1 MSETFEETAF
11 EAVFDTDAPGDLP
24 TAQDRVEGRNAVR
37 TAASLA
43 MTKLSDGLIDPKLVL
58 SWLLTVLGAPAA
70 FVGLLVPIRE
80 AGALLPQLV
89 TADRIHAMSRR
100 KWVWVTGS
108 AGQGLAAAGIVLAA
122 LGLGEMA
129 VGPAVCALLAV
140 LAVSRS
146 LCSVSFKDVLGKTV
160 AKTRRG
166 TVTGLAGSVASA
178 GVIAFALMLV
188 TGWVD
193 RLALVLGALGLAAAL
208 WLMAAALFATLRE
221 GASEARPPDGNPL
234 RHLALLRE
242 DAQLVRFIVVRGCL
256 TATALAPPFLVLLA
270 SGAGEA
276 RFDQLGAL
284 LLASAAASFLSSYVW
299 GRLSDRSSRTV
310 LIAAGGLGALA
321 LAAALALRAAG
332 LFAETWAVSACLF
345 ALMIAYHGV
354 RSGRS
359 TYLVDM
365 AQGDNR
371 AGYTAVSNTLI
382 GVILLASGVFGALAS
397 LAGPAV
403 PVALFAGLCVL
414 AGLFALGLDEV
425 EGGPSSG
432 G

>member
-1 MSETFEETAF
+1 MPDTFEETLF
-11 EAVFDTDAPGDLP
+11 EAVFDTEAGSDLP
-24 TAQDRVEGRNAVR
+24 GGQSGAEPRNAL
-37 TAASLA
+37 TAAASLT

-58 SWLLTVLGAPAA
+58 SWLLTTLGAPAL

-89 TADRIHAMSRR
+89 TADRVHALARR
-100 KWVWVTGS
+100 KWVWVAGS

-122 LGLGEMA
+122 LGLGGA
-129 VGPAVCALLAV
+129 AAGAAVCALLAV

-178 GVIAFALMLV
+178 GVIGFALLLT

-193 RLALVLGALGLAAAL
+193 RLTLVLAALGLAAAL
-208 WLMAAALFATLRE
+208 WLLAAVLFATLVE
-221 GASEARPPDGNPL
+221 GASEPRAPAGNPL

-242 DAQLVRFIVVRGCL
+242 DGQLVRFIAVRGCL

-299 GRLSDRSSRTV
+299 GRLSDRSSRMV
-310 LIAAGGLGALA
+310 LIAAGGLGALS
-321 LAAALALRAAG
+321 LGAALALSAAG
-332 LFAETWAVSACLF
+332 LFAATWAVSACLF

-365 AQGDNR
+365 APEDNR
-371 AGYTAVSNTLI
+371 AGYTAVSNTVI
-382 GVILLASGVFGALAS
+382 GVILLASGAFGALAS
-397 LAGPAV
+397 LGGPAL
-403 PVALFAGLCVL
+403 PVALFAGLCVV
-414 AGLFALGLDEV
+414 AGLLALGLHEV
-425 EGGPSSG
+425 EGAA
-432 G
+432 

>member
-1 MSETFEETAF
+1 MPDTFEETLF
-11 EAVFDTDAPGDLP
+11 EAVFDTEAEAAPDLADAQAEAEPKNAL
-24 TAQDRVEGRNAVR
+24 TA
-37 TAASLA
+37 AASLV
-43 MTKLSDGLIDPKLVL
+43 MSKLSDGLIDPKLVL
-58 SWLLTVLGAPAA
+58 SWLLTALGAPAV

-80 AGALLPQLV
+80 AGALLPQLW
-89 TADRIHAMSRR
+89 TADRVHAMARR

-108 AGQGLAAAGIVLAA
+108 AGQGIAAAVIVLAA
-122 LGLGEMA
+122 LTLGGVAAGA
-129 VGPAVCALLAV
+129 VICAALAV

-160 AKTRRG
+160 ARTRRG

-178 GVIAFALMLV
+178 GVIGFALLL
-188 TGWVD
+188 TAGWVD
-193 RLALVLGALGLAAAL
+193 RFVLVVGALGLAAVL
-208 WLMAAALFATLRE
+208 WLMAAALFSTLAE
-221 GASEARPPDGNPL
+221 GASEAEPPGGSPL

-242 DAQLVRFIVVRGCL
+242 DPQLVRFIAVRGLL

-270 SGAGEA
+270 SRAGEA

-310 LIAAGGLGALA
+310 LIAAGALGALSLGA
-321 LAAALALRAAG
+321 SLALHALG
-332 LFAETWAVSACLF
+332 LFGATLAVAACLF

-365 AQGDNR
+365 APEDNR
-371 AGYTAVSNTLI
+371 AGYTAVSNTVI
-382 GVILLASGVFGALAS
+382 GVILLASGIFGALAALS
-397 LAGPAV
+397 GPGL
-403 PVALFAGLCVL
+403 PVALFAVFCVL
-414 AGLFALGLDEV
+414 ASVLALGLDEV
-425 EGGPSSG
+425 ETPGG
-432 G
+432 

>member
-1 MSETFEETAF
+1 MADSFEETAF
-11 EAVFDTDAPGDLP
+11 EAVFDTGAGSDLSEVQAGAEP
-24 TAQDRVEGRNAVR
+24 RNAL
-37 TAASLA
+37 TAAASLT

-58 SWLLTVLGAPAA
+58 SWLLTTLGAPALY
-70 FVGLLVPIRE
+70 VGLLVPIRE

-89 TADRIHAMSRR
+89 AADRVRGMAVR
-100 KWVWVTGS
+100 KRVWVAGS
-108 AGQGLAAAGIVLAA
+108 AGQGLAAAGMVVAA
-122 LGLGEMA
+122 LTLGGA
-129 VGPAVCALLAV
+129 AAGAAICALLAV

-178 GVIAFALMLV
+178 GVIAFALLLM

-193 RLALVLGALGLAAAL
+193 RLTLVLFALGLTAAL
-208 WLMAAALFATLRE
+208 WLMAAALFATLKETASDAAPPE
-221 GASEARPPDGNPL
+221 GSPL

-242 DAQLVRFIVVRGCL
+242 DARLSRFIAVRGCL

-299 GRLSDRSSRTV
+299 GRLSDRSSRKV
-310 LIAAGGLGALA
+310 LILAGGLGALS
-321 LAAALALRAAG
+321 LAASLALWAAG
-332 LFAETWAVSACLF
+332 LFGATWAVTTCLF
-345 ALMIAYHGV
+345 VLMIAYHGV

-365 AQGDNR
+365 APEDNR
-371 AGYTAVSNTLI
+371 AGYTAVSNTVI
-382 GVILLASGVFGALAS
+382 GAILLASGGFGALAS
-397 LAGPAV
+397 LMGPAL
-403 PVALFAGLCVL
+403 PVALFAGLCVVAAL
-414 AGLFALGLDEV
+414 IALGLEEV
-425 EGGPSSG
+425 ETGQG
-432 G
+432 

>member
-1 MSETFEETAF
+1 MTDTFEETLF
-11 EAVFDTDAPGDLP
+11 ETVFDTEAEGDLP
-24 TAQDRVEGRNAVR
+24 GDQAEVEPKNAV
-37 TAASLA
+37 TAAGSLV

-58 SWLLTVLGAPAA
+58 SWLLTALGAPAL

-80 AGALLPQLV
+80 AGALLPQLW
-89 TADRIHAMSRR
+89 TADRVHAMARR

-108 AGQGLAAAGIVLAA
+108 AGQGAAAAVIVLAA
-122 LGLGEMA
+122 LTLGGVAAGA
-129 VGPAVCALLAV
+129 VICAALAM

-160 AKTRRG
+160 AKSRRG

-178 GVIAFALMLV
+178 GVIGFALLLT

-193 RLALVLGALGLAAAL
+193 RFALVVGALSLAALL
-208 WLMAAALFATLRE
+208 WIVAAALFSTLAE
-221 GASEARPPDGNPL
+221 GASEAEEPGGSPL

-242 DAQLVRFIVVRGCL
+242 DPQLVRFIAVRGLL
-256 TATALAPPFLVLLA
+256 TATALAPPFLVLMA
-270 SGAGEA
+270 SEAGEA

-310 LIAAGGLGALA
+310 LIAAGALGALSLGA
-321 LAAALALRAAG
+321 SVVLFELG
-332 LFAETWAVSACLF
+332 LFGATLAVAACLF
-345 ALMIAYHGV
+345 LLMIAYHGV

-365 AQGDNR
+365 APEDNR
-371 AGYTAVSNTLI
+371 AGYTAVSNTVI

-397 LAGPAV
+397 LSGPAL
-403 PVALFAGLCVL
+403 PVALFAALCVV
-414 AGLFALGLDEV
+414 ASVIALGLKEV
-425 EGGPSSG
+425 ESPRD
-432 G
+432 